1 MSFPTQVRTQD
12 NVLAAE
18 IRNTL
23 TNGGTWTD
31 TVALT
36 AASGTASNTV
46 TSVGASFSTTVLD
59 NNFKS
64 LSAKLNELITLVN
77 NVNAQN

>member
-1 MSFPTQVRTQD
+1 MAAKVR
-12 NVLAAE
+12 NV
-18 IRNTL
+18 L

-36 AASGTASNTV
+36 AASGTASNTIA
-46 TSVGASFSTTVLD
+46 SVGATFSTTVLD

-64 LSAKLNELITLVN
+64 LSSKLNELITLIN
-77 NVNAQN
+77 RVNA